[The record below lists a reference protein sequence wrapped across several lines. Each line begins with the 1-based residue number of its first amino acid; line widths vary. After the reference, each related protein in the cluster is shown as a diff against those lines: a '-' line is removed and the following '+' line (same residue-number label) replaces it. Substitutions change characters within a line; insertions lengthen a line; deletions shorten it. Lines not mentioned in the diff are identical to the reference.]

1 VASLASAEQKAGL
14 AAGRRALVSSVVA
27 SGILR
32 THRVVVVFDAAREAA
47 PSEPSPHPM
56 LSIRFSTPPADA
68 DRTILDLLARSKDE
82 ASRSVTVVTADRD
95 LSWEVRKLG
104 ASVVA
109 PESWAPF
116 QTRKGRKRKEAATTN
131 APGDKPQASSKD
143 VDYWLE
149 VFGEESGEKE

>member
-1 VASLASAEQKAGL
+1 
-14 AAGRRALVSSVVA
+14 
-27 SGILR
+27 
-32 THRVVVVFDAAREAA
+32 VVVVFDTAREAA

-68 DRTILDLLARSKDE
+68 DRTILDLLARSKGE

-109 PESWAPF
+109 PESWEAIKAG
-116 QTRKGRKRKEAATTN
+116 KGRSTKPRA
-131 APGDKPQASSKD
+131 GDLPSEKPQASSKD

-149 VFGEESGEKE
+149 VFGEEDVEE